1 MKIKPVLRSSRDL
14 IDLQTGEINR
24 EFWDWMNLISQKAQQ
39 ADDLQQRIAIQEAQI
54 NQLYAIIEQLI

>member
-1 MKIKPVLRSSRDL
+1 MKIKPVLRSSRGL